1 MLIYRLFTAVILA
14 AVFILTLFA
23 PSPLVFVSFCLLA
36 LIVGAWEWSG
46 LAELKKN
53 IQKVLFVTT
62 AALLMLLVANVA
74 GFVHFSGIDLIAVVE
89 GQYFIQILLSL
100 GVAFW
105 FCMLLILL
113 GYPRSQR
120 LIKARLTRL
129 LMGVILLV
137 VAWVSL
143 LYLRYQAD
151 GQFWVVY
158 VVAVVAAADVGGYF
172 FGKMFGSRKL
182 APLVSPGKTWEGFV
196 GGLIVSQLLALALFA
211 YFSSAEQSPLPALA
225 IFLLVTALL
234 AAVSVLGDLLE
245 SLLKRGCGLKDSGSI
260 LPGHG
265 GVLDRLDGLVAA
277 LPVFAFIFMI
287 QGW

>member
-14 AVFILTLFA
+14 GVFLFTLFA
-23 PSPLVFVSFCLLA
+23 SSPLVFVAFCLLA
-36 LIVGAWEWSG
+36 LMVGAWEWSG

-53 IQKVLFVTT
+53 IQKVLFVVTVT
-62 AALLMLLVANVA
+62 LLMLLVAYAA
-74 GFVHFSGIDLIAVVE
+74 GFVHFSGLNLIAVVK
-89 GQYFIQILLSL
+89 GQYLIQTLLSL

-105 FCMLLILL
+105 FCMLAILL
-113 GYPRSQR
+113 GYPSSQR
-120 LIKARLTRL
+120 FLKARATRL

-143 LYLRYQAD
+143 LFLRYQAE
-151 GQFWVVY
+151 GQFWVIY
-158 VVAVVAAADVGGYF
+158 IVAVVAAADVGGYA
-172 FGKMFGSRKL
+172 FGKMFGSKKL
-182 APLVSPGKTWEGFV
+182 APLVSPGKTWEGFA
-196 GGLIVSQLLALALFA
+196 GGLVVAQLLALGMFA
-211 YFSSAEQSPLPALA
+211 YFYSSDQSPLPSLTVL
-225 IFLLVTALL
+225 LLVTALL

-245 SLLKRGCGLKDSGSI
+245 SLLKRGCGLKDSGTI

>member
-14 AVFILTLFA
+14 AIFLLTLFA
-23 PSPLVFVSFCLLA
+23 PSPLVFVTFCLLA
-36 LIVGAWEWSG
+36 LMVGAWEWAG
-46 LAELKKN
+46 LSELNNKT
-53 IQKVLFVTT
+53 QKVVFVAIAT
-62 AALLMLLVANVA
+62 LLMLLVAYAA
-74 GFVHFSGIDLIAVVE
+74 GFIHFSGLDLIAIVN
-89 GQYFIQILLSL
+89 GQYFIQTLLSL

-105 FCMLLILL
+105 LCMLTLLL

-120 LIKARLTRL
+120 FLTRRITRL

-137 VAWVSL
+137 VAWLSL
-143 LYLRYQAD
+143 LFLRYQAA
-151 GQFWVVY
+151 GQFWVIY
-158 VVAVVAAADVGGYF
+158 IVAVVAAADVGGYA

-182 APLVSPGKTWEGFV
+182 APSVSPGKTWEGFA
-196 GGLIVSQLLALALFA
+196 GGLIVAQLLALGLFA
-211 YFSSAEQSPLPALA
+211 YFSSAAQSPLPSFGV
-225 IFLLVTALL
+225 FLLVTALL

-245 SLLKRGCGLKDSGSI
+245 SILKRGCGLKDSGTI

>member
-14 AVFILTLFA
+14 AVFLLTLFA

-53 IQKVLFVTT
+53 IQKILFVTS

-74 GFVHFSGIDLIAVVE
+74 GFIHFSGIDLIAVVE

-137 VAWVSL
+137 VAWISL

-151 GQFWVVY
+151 GQFWVIY
-158 VVAVVAAADVGGYF
+158 IVAVVAAADVGGYF

-196 GGLIVSQLLALALFA
+196 GGLIVSQLLALGLFA
-211 YFSSAEQSPLPALA
+211 YFSSSEQSPLPPLT

-277 LPVFAFIFMI
+277 LPVFAFIFML

>member
-14 AVFILTLFA
+14 AIFLFTLFA
-23 PSPLVFVSFCLLA
+23 PSPLVFVAFCLLA
-36 LIVGAWEWSG
+36 LMIGAWEWAG
-46 LAELKKN
+46 LSELNKKT
-53 IQKVLFVTT
+53 QKIVFVAIAT
-62 AALLMLLVANVA
+62 LLMLLVAYAA
-74 GFVHFSGIDLIAVVE
+74 GFVHFSGLDLIAIVN
-89 GQYFIQILLSL
+89 GQYFIQTLLSL

-105 FCMLLILL
+105 LCMLAILL
-113 GYPRSQR
+113 GYPNSQR
-120 LIKARLTRL
+120 FLTRRVTRL
-129 LMGVILLV
+129 LMGFILLV

-143 LYLRYQAD
+143 LFLRYQAA
-151 GQFWVVY
+151 GQFWVIY
-158 VVAVVAAADVGGYF
+158 VVAVVAAADVGGYA

-182 APLVSPGKTWEGFV
+182 APSVSPGKTWEGFI
-196 GGLIVSQLLALALFA
+196 GGLIVAQLLALGLFA
-211 YFSSAEQSPLPALA
+211 YFSSADQSPLPSLGV
-225 IFLLVTALL
+225 FLLVTALL

-245 SLLKRGCGLKDSGSI
+245 SILKRGCGLKDSGTI

>member
-14 AVFILTLFA
+14 AIFLLTLFA
-23 PSPLVFVSFCLLA
+23 PSPLVFVAFCLLA
-36 LIVGAWEWSG
+36 LIIGAWEWTG
-46 LAELKKN
+46 LSELKKN
-53 IQKVLFVTT
+53 VQKIAFVVST
-62 AALLMLLVANVA
+62 AVLMLLVAYMA
-74 GFVHFSGIDLIAVVE
+74 GFIHFSGLDLIAVVE
-89 GQYFIQILLSL
+89 GQYFIQVLLSL

-105 FCMLLILL
+105 ICMLAILL
-113 GYPRSQR
+113 GYPKSQR
-120 LIKARLTRL
+120 LLKARLTRL
-129 LMGVILLV
+129 LMGAILLV

-151 GQFWVVY
+151 GQFWVIY
-158 VVAVVAAADVGGYF
+158 IVAVVAAADVGGYF

-182 APLVSPGKTWEGFV
+182 APLVSPGKTWEGFI
-196 GGLIVSQLLALALFA
+196 GGLIVSQLLALGLFS
-211 YFSSAEQSPLPALA
+211 YFSSSEQSPLPALNV
-225 IFLLVTALL
+225 FLLVTALL

-277 LPVFAFIFMI
+277 LPVFAFIFMLL
-287 QGW
+287 GW